1 MDIVDLILN
10 LAGVLLWVNWRI
22 TSATPR
28 LGTPTTL
35 LGTLRRAEPAS
46 HRRWYFL
53 AALPVLL
60 TVRAWLY
67 WEIGG
72 TTTWAPSLNLG
83 VMSIAFRSDLFQRAF
98 FYSVLSF
105 GVALGLFYLWLLLL
119 SVLNRRP
126 PKPDPF
132 GRFVRLM
139 LGPVARLAPW
149 IQLLMPLMLALPVWL
164 GLSLLLDWM
173 QVLPHP
179 ESFLHRLEQA
189 ALLGLGACLTW
200 SHLVAGILLLH
211 LINTYIHLGEH
222 PLWGYVDSLARSVLG
237 PFRGTPLRFG
247 KVEFAPV
254 VALALV
260 YLASRGAD
268 HLLMQVYRRLP
279 L

>member
-1 MDIVDLILN
+1 MDIVDFILN
-10 LAGVLLWVNWRI
+10 LAGVLLWVNWRM

-28 LGTPTTL
+28 VGTPTTL
-35 LGTLRRAEPAS
+35 LGTLRHAEPVNL
-46 HRRWYFL
+46 RRWYFL
-53 AALPVLL
+53 AALPLLL

-105 GVALGLFYLWLLLL
+105 GAALGLFYLWLLLL

-139 LGPVARLAPW
+139 LGPIDRLAPW
-149 IQLLMPLMLALPVWL
+149 MQLLLPLLLALPAWW

-173 QVLPHP
+173 NVLPPP
-179 ESFLHRLEQA
+179 ESFLHRIEQG
-189 ALLGLGACLTW
+189 LLMGLGACLTW
-200 SHLVAGILLLH
+200 SHLLAGILLLH
-211 LINTYIHLGEH
+211 LVNTYVHLGEH
-222 PLWGYVDSLARSVLG
+222 PLWAYIHSLARSILA
-237 PFRGTPLRFG
+237 PFRAAPLRLG
-247 KVEFAPV
+247 KVDFAPV

-260 YLASRGAD
+260 YLAARGAD
-268 HLLMQVYRRLP
+268 HLLTQVYRKLP